1 MNHYYIKVIKM
12 GTIESKYNRDEDG
25 VSNLHKMEDVSF
37 TADGL
42 GRDPDPYNCFTT
54 PREALLAF
62 SKMVERHPN
71 WNYVDI
77 VMAEFNYCIM

>member
-12 GTIESKYNRDEDG
+12 GTIECKYNSDDDG
-25 VSNLHKMEDVSF
+25 VSNLHKIKDVPF

-42 GRDPDPYNCFTT
+42 GREPDQYNCFAT

-71 WNYVDI
+71 WSYVDI
-77 VMAEFNYCIM
+77 IMAEFNYCIM